1 MARCEADGYEEA
13 VAQCKDCGRS
23 ICPTCLVHVRRFV
36 LCTHCAL
43 VRAGVRR
50 RGGVLV

>member
-1 MARCEADGYEEA
+1 MARCDAHGFEEA
-13 VAQCKDCGRS
+13 VDTCRDCRRA
-23 ICPTCLVHVRRFV
+23 ICASCVVRVRHFV

-50 RGGVLV
+50 RSEVFV